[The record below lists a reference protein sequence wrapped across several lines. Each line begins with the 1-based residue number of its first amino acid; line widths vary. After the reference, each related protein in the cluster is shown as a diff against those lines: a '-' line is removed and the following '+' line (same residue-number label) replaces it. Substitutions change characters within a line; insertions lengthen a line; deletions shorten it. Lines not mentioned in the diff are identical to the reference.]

1 LPRDTARA
9 EISMRRATDEDRP
22 AVLGLLADSL
32 GWERDAAFAEFFDW
46 KHRQNSFGPSPTWV
60 ALHGTDVVGLRTF
73 MRWEFDHPDGRT
85 RRAVRAVDT
94 ATAPAYQGRGVFR
107 LLTLAAVDA
116 LKAEGVDFVFNTP
129 NDQSRPGYLRMGWT
143 QVGRLPLEARASHA
157 AGLWRMRSARVPAGR
172 WPVATDA
179 GVDAPTLLAHDGVTR
194 LLARLDAP
202 TGLRTRRSAE
212 YLRWRYGLPALGYR
226 ALALDDDPA
235 AGLAVFRWRR
245 RGGATEAGI
254 SELLVPAGND
264 AGPLLR
270 AVRRQAGAD
279 YVIRL
284 GRAGRMLP
292 AHGFVPLPR
301 HGPVLT
307 YRPLAD
313 ASPPPSLRD
322 FELALGDVELL

>member
-1 LPRDTARA
+1 
-9 EISMRRATDEDRP
+9 M
-22 AVLGLLADSL
+22 
-32 GWERDAAFAEFFDW
+32 
-46 KHRQNSFGPSPTWV
+46 
-60 ALHGTDVVGLRTF
+60 
-73 MRWEFDHPDGRT
+73 T
-85 RRAVRAVDT
+85 RRRC
-94 ATAPAYQGRGVFR
+94 
-107 LLTLAAVDA
+107 
-116 LKAEGVDFVFNTP
+116 
-129 NDQSRPGYLRMGWT
+129 SRTTGSRIC
-143 QVGRLPLEARASHA
+143 S
-157 AGLWRMRSARVPAGR
+157 
-172 WPVATDA
+172 
-179 GVDAPTLLAHDGVTR
+179 
-194 LLARLDAP
+194 RLDAP
-202 TGLRTRRSAE
+202 TGLRTPALGGVPALAR
-212 YLRWRYGLPALGYR
+212 GLPALGYR

-284 GRAGRMLP
+284 GRASRMLP